1 MFIPPGLDII
11 SLLLTV
17 RDHPECSQALEWCI
31 CPLRGSE
38 SHQMWVW
45 SPVSITHFLTHS
57 YSMGFL
63 VSPSQSQTLSLSS
76 KTGLFKGTNCTR
88 MWTPSS
94 WSSAGHRGLHC
105 SIALR
110 LEEVEEATWGQKPQ
124 PSSLQSCFIFH
135 SFPVFKHG
143 VSCKIKIARASW
155 NIGNYLHC
163 PLLLHGSSSL

>member
-1 MFIPPGLDII
+1 MQPSSGMMYLSLAWVRVTSDVSVEPCEHHPLPDPQLQYGFPCQPIPEPDIEFILKDRFIQRNKLHKNVNSI
-11 SLLLTV
+11 LLV
-17 RDHPECSQALEWCI
+17 FC
-31 CPLRGSE
+31 
-38 SHQMWVW
+38 W
-45 SPVSITHFLTHS
+45 SPGSFSVL
-57 YSMGFL
+57 
-63 VSPSQSQTLSLSS
+63 
-76 KTGLFKGTNCTR
+76 
-88 MWTPSS
+88 
-94 WSSAGHRGLHC
+94 GLHC

-155 NIGNYLHC
+155 NIGNCLHC